1 MYIHEK
7 CQEFSSKNGGVIAI
21 GFFKF
26 GVRVAAAAVVGGI
39 SIT

>member
-7 CQEFSSKNGGVIAI
+7 CQGFSSKNGWILAI
-21 GFFKF
+21 GLFKF
-26 GVRVAAAAVVGGI
+26 GVRAAVVVGGM

>member
-7 CQEFSSKNGGVIAI
+7 FQGFSSKNGLNIAI

-26 GVRVAAAAVVGGI
+26 GVRAAAAIVGEM

>member
-26 GVRVAAAAVVGGI
+26 GVRAAVVGGM